1 MEEPLPEAARRVL
14 ALARRLF
21 LIRPQ
26 DLRSVV
32 QGADRISFRSWAEGV
47 RAFPQAAVEN
57 EKAAA
62 TTGGEPV
69 RDAFFLLTAISPRL
83 VETPPEGAR
92 LLHHL
97 LAEALPTPGFARLR
111 EACSSDPLVAAY
123 GASQWVQELLSAMPQ
138 GLREAMQE
146 AAAAAQEGQAA
157 QEQAQLLQEMLAAL
171 AEEGKQPPPELV
183 QATEEAAAAAGE
195 AAARHRRAEALA
207 LAALRERAAE
217 ARAHL
222 SRAAEAAAA
231 HARETE
237 AAIRGF
243 DLSAGGE
250 GAISPEAARAWLELL
265 QRMPHLRELA
275 RQLGWARRTVSG
287 LWRTSPTGRTQLVG
301 YRPRELDPEHMA
313 PWEMALMAAGGPAQ
327 ADFLR
332 RAAEGDVRHR
342 EMRGK
347 EKMGRGP
354 LVVVRDE
361 SGSMHGLPHTL
372 AVAIEWA
379 LLEICRREGRPF
391 VSICF
396 SGPGQMRAWRAPE
409 KPDHRGL
416 LSHLSHF
423 YGGGTEPYQAIA
435 AALAEAEQAQEMGR
449 ADVLLI
455 SDACFAP
462 PPPQVV
468 EQVKAARRR
477 RPLHIAAV
485 LVGTSPGP
493 LEQLAS
499 PIVRVQDLLAE
510 RDSLREAMG
519 AVM

>member
-1 MEEPLPEAARRVL
+1 MEESLPEAARRVL

-32 QGADRISFRSWAEGV
+32 AGADRISFRSWAEGV

-57 EKAAA
+57 ERAAA

-92 LLHHL
+92 VLHRL
-97 LAEALPTPGFARLR
+97 LAEAFPTPGFARLR
-111 EACSSDPLVAAY
+111 DTCSSDPLVAAY
-123 GASQWVQELLSAMPQ
+123 GACQWMQELLREMPQ
-138 GLREAMQE
+138 GLEEAMQE
-146 AAAAAQEGQAA
+146 AAAAAQEEQAA
-157 QEQAQLLQEMLAAL
+157 QERAQALQEMLSAL
-171 AEEGKQPPPELV
+171 AEEGREPPPELT
-183 QATEEAAAAAGE
+183 QAAQEAAE
-195 AAARHRRAEALA
+195 AARQAASRRQKAEAEAISSLE
-207 LAALRERAAE
+207 ERAAE
-217 ARAHL
+217 VRVHL
-222 SRAAEAAAA
+222 SRAADAAAA
-231 HARETE
+231 SGRDAE

-250 GAISPEAARAWLELL
+250 GAVSPEAARAWAELL

-275 RQLGWARRTVSG
+275 RQLGWARRTVAG
-287 LWRTSPTGRTQLVG
+287 LWRTSPRARTELVG

-313 PWEMALMAAGGPAQ
+313 PWELALMTAVPA
-327 ADFLR
+327 DWLR
-332 RAAEGDVRHR
+332 RAAEGDVQHR

-361 SGSMHGLPHTL
+361 SGSMRGLPHAL
-372 AVAIEWA
+372 AVAVEWA

-396 SGPGQMRAWRAPE
+396 SAPGQMRTWRAPAQ
-409 KPDHRGL
+409 PDYEGL
-416 LSHLSHF
+416 LRHLSHF

-435 AALAEAEQAQEMGR
+435 AALAETERAPEMRR
-449 ADVLLI
+449 ADILLI
-455 SDACFAP
+455 SDAQFAP
-462 PPPQVV
+462 PPPEVV

-485 LVGTSPGP
+485 LAGTSPGP
-493 LEQLAS
+493 LGEIAS
-499 PIVRVQDLLAE
+499 SIVQVKDLLSEKEA
-510 RDSLREAMG
+510 LREAIA
-519 AVM
+519 AVV